1 MENKRFC
8 DLKVGDNLYIYF
20 ETIIEKKINKIEKIH
35 GLLVIENDF
44 QTYFV
49 QDAEKDF
56 IIIEHVM
63 DNGRIT
69 EAIATSMDRLL
80 LEMEEN

>member
-1 MENKRFC
+1 MKRFS
-8 DLKVGDNLYIYF
+8 DLVVGDSLYIYF

-35 GLLVIENDF
+35 GLLAIENDF

-49 QDAEKDF
+49 QDTQKDF

-69 EAIATSMDRLL
+69 EAIATSMDKLL
-80 LEMEEN
+80 LELGDE

>member
-1 MENKRFC
+1 MENKKFSE
-8 DLKVGDNLYIYF
+8 LKVGDMLYIYF

-49 QDAEKDF
+49 QDIEKDF

-80 LEMEEN
+80 LETE

>member
-8 DLKVGDNLYIYF
+8 DLKVGDMLHIYF
-20 ETIIEKKINKIEKIH
+20 GTIIEKKINKIEKIH
-35 GLLVIENDF
+35 SLLVIENDF

-49 QDAEKDF
+49 QDTEKDF

-63 DNGRIT
+63 DNGRVT

-80 LEMEEN
+80 LETSY

>member
-1 MENKRFC
+1 MKKFS
-8 DLKVGDNLYIYF
+8 DLVVGDMLYIYF
-20 ETIIEKKINKIEKIH
+20 GTIIEKKINKIEKIH
-35 GLLVIENDF
+35 GLLVVENDF

-49 QDAEKDF
+49 QDTEKDF

-69 EAIATSMDRLL
+69 EAISTSIDRLL

>member
-1 MENKRFC
+1 MKKFSE
-8 DLKVGDNLYIYF
+8 LVVGDMLYIF
-20 ETIIEKKINKIEKIH
+20 FGTIIEKNINKIEKIH

-69 EAIATSMDRLL
+69 EAIATSIDRLL

>member
-1 MENKRFC
+1 MKKFS
-8 DLKVGDNLYIYF
+8 DLVVGDSLYIYF
-20 ETIIEKKINKIEKIH
+20 GTIIEKKINKIEKIH

-49 QDAEKDF
+49 QDTEKDF

-69 EAIATSMDRLL
+69 EAISTSMDKLL
-80 LEMEEN
+80 IELEEN

>member
-1 MENKRFC
+1 MKDEILDF
-8 DLKVGDNLYIYF
+8 L
-20 ETIIEKKINKIEKIH
+20 EKEFQNWRNI
-35 GLLVIENDF
+35 VENDF

-49 QDAEKDF
+49 QDTEKDF
-56 IIIEHVM
+56 IIIDHVM

-69 EAIATSMDRLL
+69 EAISTSMDRLL

>member
-1 MENKRFC
+1 MKKFSE
-8 DLKVGDNLYIYF
+8 LKVGDMLYIYF
-20 ETIIEKKINKIEKIH
+20 NKDYIEKKISKLEKIH

-49 QDAEKDF
+49 QDTEKDF

-69 EAIATSMDRLL
+69 EAIATSMDKLL
-80 LEMEEN
+80 IELEEC

>member
-49 QDAEKDF
+49 QDTEKDF

-80 LEMEEN
+80 LETE

>member
-1 MENKRFC
+1 MKKFS
-8 DLKVGDNLYIYF
+8 DLVVGDMLYIYF
-20 ETIIEKKINKIEKIH
+20 GTIIEKKINKIEKIH

-49 QDAEKDF
+49 QDTEKDF

-69 EAIATSMDRLL
+69 EAISTSIDRLL

>member
-8 DLKVGDNLYIYF
+8 DLKVGDMLYIYF

-49 QDAEKDF
+49 QDTEKDF

-80 LEMEEN
+80 LETE